1 MQIRNMTLNDYLNKK
16 KEFEFY
22 VLNIS
27 KGNSEYQEIIDVFLE
42 GVVNPFV
49 YEKQGNT
56 IIVSNV
62 INPDMNQIVNAII
75 EDFGY
80 NLKVFKSNKISTEYI
95 EDFKTLK
102 KLYFKYQE
110 YINDNFVN
118 IQKLIQTILEKDID
132 DLNIVKPIILRKINN
147 DSKLYEIVNGMFIN
161 DLNVCKTANYV
172 YMHRNTINNKL
183 ITIKEETGLDIQKFQ
198 DAVMLYVLLKK

>member
-1 MQIRNMTLNDYLNKK
+1 MTINDYLNKK

-22 VLNIS
+22 ILNIN
-27 KGNSEYQEIIDVFLE
+27 KQTPDYDEIIDIFLD
-42 GVVNPFV
+42 VIINPFV
-49 YEKQGNT
+49 YEENNYT
-56 IIVSNV
+56 IVLSNIINNDVSQV
-62 INPDMNQIVNAII
+62 VSAVV

-80 NLKVFKSNKISTEYI
+80 NLKVFRSNKIYTQNMD
-95 EDFKTLK
+95 DFNILK
-102 KLYFKYQE
+102 DSYLKNQI
-110 YINDNFVN
+110 YINDNYVN
-118 IQKLIQTILEKDID
+118 IQKLLYAILEKNMD
-132 DLNIVKPIILRKINN
+132 DLQTIKPVILRKINN

>member
-1 MQIRNMTLNDYLNKK
+1 MTLNDYLNKK

-22 VLNIS
+22 VLNIN
-27 KGNSEYQEIIDVFLE
+27 KTNNDYQEIIDVFLE
-42 GVVNPFV
+42 GIINAYI
-49 YEKQGNT
+49 YENNDYT
-56 IIVSNV
+56 IVVSNV
-62 INPDMNQIVNAII
+62 MNPDVNQLVNAII

-80 NLKVFKSNKISTEYI
+80 KLKVFKSNKILTEHI
-95 EDFKTLK
+95 DDFKTLK

-118 IQKLIQTILEKDID
+118 IQKLVQTILEKDSN
-132 DLNIVKPIILRKINN
+132 DLTYIRPIILRKINS
-147 DSKLYEIVNGMFIN
+147 DPKLYEIVNGMFVN

-198 DAVMLYVLLKK
+198 DAVILYVLLKK